1 MLALPFNKKLRRVDP
16 MFKTSNKAYQLVI
29 PAGRGERKAAMVRS
43 TSLEKIYAALLHLLV
58 TKMETSKM
66 DMRD

>member
-1 MLALPFNKKLRRVDP
+1 